1 VTSLRTEHRMNSIF
15 PTAASLTAQRS
26 LWLVSRA
33 MNSSLERLA
42 TGYRINRGADDPAGL
57 ITSENLRASLAAL
70 EAESRTLQ
78 RANAVVTTADAA
90 LAEVSNLLIEAESLA
105 IANANT
111 GGLSDAERLANQ
123 MQIDSILSSV
133 NRIAGST
140 TFAGQPLLDGSATVT
155 AGGGSVTI
163 DSVSTGNLGEVEIDG
178 DTYSLADVATGG
190 ALNTVDGD
198 ISGAQQAIRAAS
210 SQVATQRGE
219 LGAFSLYTIGAR
231 ASSIAAGIENIAAAE
246 SVIRNTDYAVETA
259 NLARLRVLYDASAM
273 AVMLTS
279 RGSLSILSLLA

>member
-1 VTSLRTEHRMNSIF
+1 M
-15 PTAASLTAQRS
+15 
-26 LWLVSRA
+26 
-33 MNSSLERLA
+33 
-42 TGYRINRGADDPAGL
+42 
-57 ITSENLRASLAAL
+57 
-70 EAESRTLQ
+70 
-78 RANAVVTTADAA
+78 VTTADAA

-140 TFAGQPLLDGSATVT
+140 TFAGQQLLDGSATVT

-190 ALNTVDGD
+190 ALVRCLEQVPLVC
-198 ISGAQQAIRAAS
+198 SGLRPLRPAGFIP
-210 SQVATQRGE
+210 
-219 LGAFSLYTIGAR
+219 AR
-231 ASSIAAGIENIAAAE
+231 P
-246 SVIRNTDYAVETA
+246 Y
-259 NLARLRVLYDASAM
+259 
-273 AVMLTS
+273 
-279 RGSLSILSLLA
+279 